1 MSYEDDDY
9 QKFMAE
15 FVNKVGELKEKF
27 NKLSHNNKRRF
38 YAEVKPV
45 LDTEAFRWLFGKK
58 R

>member
-1 MSYEDDDY
+1 MSKDESDY
-9 QKFMAE
+9 QEFMAE

-27 NKLSHNNKRRF
+27 NKLSDNNKRRF

-58 R
+58 Q